1 MQSLVKHAFAS
12 FMYLFC
18 LANFIVGTLTYIIN
32 PHQISPVP
40 DTSTMT
46 LLGIASAVISLV
58 NAVKSLRVA

>member
-1 MQSLVKHAFAS
+1 MQGMVKHVFAS

-18 LANFIVGTLTYIIN
+18 LANFLVGTVTYIVN
-32 PHQISPVP
+32 PHQISPAP

-58 NAVKSLRVA
+58 NAYRSLRVA

>member
-1 MQSLVKHAFAS
+1 MQGMVKHVFAS

-18 LANFIVGTLTYIIN
+18 LANFVVGAVAYIVN
-32 PHQISPVP
+32 PHQVSPVP

-58 NAVKSLRVA
+58 NVYRSLRIA